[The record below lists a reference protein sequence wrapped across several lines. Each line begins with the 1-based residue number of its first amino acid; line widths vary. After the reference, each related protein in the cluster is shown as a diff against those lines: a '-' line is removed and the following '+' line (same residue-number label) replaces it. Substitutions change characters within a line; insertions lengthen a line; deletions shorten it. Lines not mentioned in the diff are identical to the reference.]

1 MGLATGDRVEW
12 DWGDGTAKGEIVERF
27 TQDVTRTIK
36 GTEVSRDASVNEPAF
51 LIEQD
56 DGDRVLKSV
65 TEIRRA

>member
-12 DWGDGTAKGEIVERF
+12 DWGQGTASGTIVERF

-36 GTEVSRDASVNEPAF
+36 GTEITRHASVDEPAF
-51 LIEQD
+51 MIEQE
-56 DGDRVLKSV
+56 DGTPVLKSV